1 LPEAATEGVA
11 TIRLRAVQTNPVG
24 LSCGGL
30 LREKTG
36 LEAAAAG
43 TEFGDGGRRI
53 GGMSSF
59 AGRVPGA

>member
-1 LPEAATEGVA
+1 MA
-11 TIRLRAVQTNPVG
+11 TIRLRAVQKNPVG
-24 LSCGGL
+24 LPCGGL

-36 LEAAAAG
+36 LETAATG

-59 AGRVPGA
+59 AGRLRGA